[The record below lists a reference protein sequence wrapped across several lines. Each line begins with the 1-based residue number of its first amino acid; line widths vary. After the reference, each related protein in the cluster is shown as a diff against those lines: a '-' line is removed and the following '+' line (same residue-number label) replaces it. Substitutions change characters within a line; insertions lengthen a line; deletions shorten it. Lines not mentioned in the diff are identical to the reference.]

1 MSLEEATFAPMKQ
14 LLFAMLYRTG
24 AIHVVSW
31 LNRKRVA
38 IVCYHSVI
46 AGDRPSHDDPHKQ
59 HIPVSLFIQHLN
71 YLKRN
76 FHVASLAEFC
86 QSRKENRPLPNYS
99 VLLTFDDGFEDFYSV
114 AAPQLA
120 QRNLPGTI
128 FVITDRASKLLPPN
142 GESFLTWDQ
151 IEELAS
157 RGITIGSHTCSHPKL
172 RNLPID
178 EVAREL
184 TESRIA
190 ILKHVSQSDVPLSY
204 PFGQTSEEISRLAEA
219 SGYCCAIDGDQGLNA
234 RDRASFDLSR
244 TVIASDDDLA
254 TFAARV
260 SGLTSAF
267 ARVRRAFRSRRAGRS
282 GHVPAQQYPN
292 AMAESFK

>member
-1 MSLEEATFAPMKQ
+1 MKQ
-14 LLFAMLYRTG
+14 FLFALLYRTG
-24 AIHVVSW
+24 AIRIVSW

-38 IVCYHSVI
+38 ILCYHSVI
-46 AGDRPSHDDPHKQ
+46 DGDQPPHGDPHKQ
-59 HIPVSLFIQHLN
+59 HIPVSLFIQHLD
-71 YLKRN
+71 YLRNN
-76 FHVASLAEFC
+76 FHVISLTEFC

-99 VLLTFDDGFEDFYSV
+99 AVLAFDDGFEDFYSV

-151 IEELAS
+151 IEELAA
-157 RGITIGSHTCSHPKL
+157 RGITIGSHTCSHPEL

-184 TESRIA
+184 SESRLA
-190 ILKHVSQSDVPLSY
+190 ILTHVAQSEVPLSY

-219 SGYCCAIDGDQGLNA
+219 IGYCCAIDGDQGLNA

-260 SGLTSAF
+260 SGLTAAF
-267 ARVRRAFRSRRAGRS
+267 ARVRRALRSIRAGRS
-282 GHVPAQQYPN
+282 GHVPAQKYPS
-292 AMAESFK
+292 AMAESFE